1 MAMRADGMSSVPK
14 KAAGASGAIGA
25 VPGMGGIGA
34 IAGAAQKAQAKA
46 KGAAAGKRA
55 AGSLSGGGGGG
66 GQRQTGG
73 TSYSGGNLQPTSN
86 GVMMEQAPPP
96 PQNPSLE
103 DWRAGDSVYNSSV
116 GSIDNDLS
124 GLLAQ
129 LAEQNRQYNQDQ
141 DLGLRNMGWDNAAG
155 GGQGAWNPDDLLGAY
170 GQTRNNLFNDFSGRG
185 MMDSSFFG
193 DAQTQMTDNFNR
205 QRMDM
210 NEARTGTNNEYAASQ
225 GRAQQDANLARQ
237 QALAD
242 AAARYSAQFGA

>member
-1 MAMRADGMSSVPK
+1 MAMRADGMSTVPK
-14 KAAGASGAIGA
+14 KAAAASGAIGA
-25 VPGMGGIGA
+25 VPGMGGVGA
-34 IAGAAQKAQAKA
+34 IAGAAQKAKA
-46 KGAAAGKRA
+46 AAQGAAAGKRA
-55 AGSLSGGGGGG
+55 AGSLGGSGGGQ
-66 GQRQTGG
+66 QRQTGG
-73 TSYSGGNLQPTSN
+73 TSYSGGNVQPSSS
-86 GVMMEQAPPP
+86 GVMMEQA

-129 LAEQNRQYNQDQ
+129 LAEGNRQYNQDQ

-225 GRAQQDANLARQ
+225 GRANQDANLARQ

>member
-1 MAMRADGMSSVPK
+1 MAMRADGMAAVPK
-14 KAAGASGAIGA
+14 KPAAAAGAIGS

-34 IAGAAQKAQAKA
+34 IAGAAQKAQAAA
-46 KGAAAGKRA
+46 KGAVAGKKA
-55 AGSLSGGGGGG
+55 AGSLGGGGGG
-66 GQRQTGG
+66 APRQTGG
-73 TSYSGGNLQPTSN
+73 TSYSGGNLAPSSSGQ
-86 GVMMEQAPPP
+86 MMEQAPA

-103 DWRAGDSVYNSSV
+103 DWRAGDSVYNSSI

-242 AAARYSAQFGA
+242 AAARYSATYGA